1 MKKITTKLALAL
13 LAIPAINA
21 KAQTTVVT
29 VKDSISV
36 NTHWTCDKQY
46 FLKGYVYVTSGHT
59 LTIDSG
65 VVIKGDKNTK
75 GSLIIER
82 GAKIMAMG
90 TKYNPIVFTSN
101 QPQGARTYGD
111 WGGLILCGYAPA
123 NWNGGVGQVE
133 GGPRSLYGGT
143 NKHDNSGQLSFVRCE
158 FAGVAFSPN
167 NEING
172 ITFCGVGDQT
182 QVDHLQVSYSG
193 DDSYEWFGGTV
204 NSKYLIAYRGWD
216 DDFDTDNGYSGL
228 NQFGVGLRDP
238 FAADQSGSKGF
249 ESDSYQNGTKSGLA
263 GDTSSVTKCVFSNY
277 TMIGGLIQPTSTSYD
292 PQFVSAAHIRRGS
305 AISIMN
311 SVLAGYPAGI
321 LFDESSASFG
331 STVRNF
337 QQLGSAGDT
346 LCQIRNTIIAG
357 IPTNGSVTRKEMFYT
372 IDGARSLTPTNVEGD
387 TITNSPFAP
396 YPGPFDSYYSVN
408 SPTTSI
414 IVKNKNKIYTNV
426 QTGVRLQN
434 PFNLSVPNFIP
445 TSTSPI
451 CYNST
456 GLPAYV
462 INHYSVTLSQ
472 SDHFGNSNKY
482 PFNPSNLILNT
493 DTSNWF
499 ANYNNPSAPPS
510 YSSGRLSGSFFSKV
524 NYVGAFAG
532 TQTTNDN
539 WMALWTNFD
548 PVNTDYSNV
557 CQSTAGIKNN
567 FLANTLLVAHPNP
580 AHDVINVTFS
590 LENAVNSNI
599 GIYDLLGKQVEL
611 IDLNQTNVGLNSV
624 SIDTKNMTEG
634 VYFVKLNV
642 NGYSKTIKVIVAK

>member
-1 MKKITTKLALAL
+1 MKKMTTKLAFAL
-13 LAIPAINA
+13 LAFTAVNME
-21 KAQTTVVT
+21 AQTTVVT
-29 VKDSISV
+29 VQDSISS

-46 FLKGYVYVTSGHT
+46 FLKGYVYVTNGHT

-101 QPQGARTYGD
+101 QPQGSRTYGD
-111 WGGLILCGYAPA
+111 WGGLILCGYAPV
-123 NWNGGVGQVE
+123 NWNSGVGQVE
-133 GGPRSLYGGT
+133 GGPRSLYGGN
-143 NKHDNSGQLSFVRCE
+143 NKHDNSGVLSFVRCE

-216 DDFDTDNGYSGL
+216 DDFDTDNSYSGL

-249 ESDSYQNGTKSGLA
+249 ESDSYQSGTKSGLA
-263 GDTSSVTKCVFSNY
+263 GDTSGVTKCVFSNY
-277 TMIGGLIQPTSTSYD
+277 TMIGGLVQPTSTAYD

-321 LFDESSASFG
+321 LIDESSASFG
-331 STVRNF
+331 STVRNL

-357 IPTNGSVTRKEMFYT
+357 IPTNGSVARKEMFYT

-387 TITNSPFAP
+387 TITSSPFTP
-396 YPGPFDSYYSVN
+396 YPGPFDSFYSAN
-408 SPTTSI
+408 SGTVAV
-414 IVKNKNKIYTNV
+414 VKNKNKIYTNV

-462 INHYSVTLSQ
+462 VTHYSVCCSQ
-472 SDHFGNSNKY
+472 TDHFANGNKY
-482 PFNPSNLILNT
+482 PFNPTLALNS

-499 ANYNNPSAPPS
+499 ANYNLPSTPPS
-510 YSSGRLSGSFFSKV
+510 YSSGRLNNAFFSKV
-524 NYVGAFAG
+524 NYIGAFAG
-532 TQTTNDN
+532 TQTTSDN

-548 PVNTDYSNV
+548 PVNTDYSNACPSSV
-557 CQSTAGIKNN
+557 GIKNN

-580 AHDVINVTFS
+580 AHDVVNITFS

-624 SIDTKNMTEG
+624 SIDTKDMTEG

-642 NGYSKTIKVIVAK
+642 NGLSKTIKVIVSK